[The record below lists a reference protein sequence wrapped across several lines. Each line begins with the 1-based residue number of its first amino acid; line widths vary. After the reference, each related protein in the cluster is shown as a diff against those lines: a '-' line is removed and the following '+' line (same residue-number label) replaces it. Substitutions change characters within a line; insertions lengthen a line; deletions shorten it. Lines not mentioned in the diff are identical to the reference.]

1 MSLHVFSLSSVYWS
15 PATAALL
22 FVFLRSN
29 YMLQRQK
36 LQGASAPRWYER
48 VVQGLVYHKNIM
60 YCRIICTD
68 LQYVLKLWKIIIL
81 IWLHTSPGD
90 DAMTGDTDKYLRPQ
104 DLKELGDDSLPQEGY
119 MGFSIGARSA
129 RWEPRMHWQDCAAM
143 LSSLA
148 PQYLIML
155 SSKWR

>member
-1 MSLHVFSLSSVYWS
+1 
-15 PATAALL
+15 
-22 FVFLRSN
+22 
-29 YMLQRQK
+29 MLQRQK
-36 LQGASAPRWYER
+36 LQGASAPRRYER
-48 VVQGLVYHKNIM
+48 VVQGLVYHNNIM
-60 YCRIICTD
+60 YCCIICTD
-68 LQYVLKLWKIIIL
+68 LQCFLKLWKIIIF

-129 RWEPRMHWQDCAAM
+129 RWELRMHWQDCAAM

-148 PQYLIML
+148 PQYLITVCSVL
-155 SSKWR
+155 SGGSYFMCFRLVIDPRYLYVWSASIY